1 MLNYLNLQT
10 QNYTTMMKQ
19 ALLGEF
25 MHEAESTRKLFNA
38 IPDSALDYR
47 PQPHLW
53 SVGQLA
59 SHIAEVYNWFDGVF
73 DLDVFDMGS
82 YKYDKGD
89 ISKASNIVAKLEEN
103 IAKAQ
108 AILENADESKFM
120 NVWHMQM
127 GGQDIMP
134 PMPKVQVVRA
144 FLFNHLYHH
153 RGELVAHL
161 RATGNVIPGMY
172 GPTYEESQAMRA
184 SQQN

>member
-1 MLNYLNLQT
+1 MI
-10 QNYTTMMKQ
+10 KQ

-25 MHEAESTRKLFNA
+25 MHEAESTRKLLNA
-38 IPDSALDYR
+38 IPDSALEYR

-73 DLDVFDMGS
+73 DQDIFDMGG

-89 ISKASNIVAKLEEN
+89 ISKASNIVARLDEN

-108 AILENADESKFM
+108 KVLENADETKFF
-120 NVWHMQM
+120 NTWHMQM

-134 PMPKVQVVRA
+134 AMPKVQVARA
-144 FLFNHLYHH
+144 FLYNHLYHH

-161 RATGNVIPGMY
+161 RATGNVVPGMY
-172 GPTYEESQAMRA
+172 GPTYEESQAMQA
-184 SQQN
+184 SQN

>member
-1 MLNYLNLQT
+1 MI
-10 QNYTTMMKQ
+10 KQ

-25 MHEAESTRKLFNA
+25 LHEAESTRKLINA

-73 DLDVFDMGS
+73 DQDVFDMGS

-108 AILENADESKFM
+108 AVLENADESKFF

-127 GGQDIMP
+127 GGNDIMP

-161 RATGNVIPGMY
+161 RATGNIVPGMY

-184 SQQN
+184 AQQN

>member
-1 MLNYLNLQT
+1 MI
-10 QNYTTMMKQ
+10 KQ

-25 MHEAESTRKLFNA
+25 AHEAESTRKLINA

-59 SHIAEVYNWFDGVF
+59 SHIAEVYNWFGATINQ
-73 DLDVFDMGS
+73 DVFDMGS

-89 ISKASNIVAKLEEN
+89 ISKASNIVAKLEQN
-103 IAKAQ
+103 IAIAKEV
-108 AILENADESKFM
+108 LENADETKFM
-120 NVWHMQM
+120 NIWHMQM
-127 GGQDIMP
+127 GGVDIMP
-134 PMPKVQVVRA
+134 AMPKIQVIRS

-161 RATGNVIPGMY
+161 RASGNTVPGLY
-172 GPTYEESQAMRA
+172 GPNYEESHAMMA
-184 SQQN
+184 AN